1 MEFLT
6 NHFLLLEMKEH
17 EQIKVLKQI
26 KDYIVVERLLERRTD
41 VYLQDNT
48 T

>member
-6 NHFLLLEMKEH
+6 NHFSLLEMEEH

-26 KDYIVVERLLERRTD
+26 KDYTVVEKLLERRTD
-41 VYLQDNT
+41 VYLPDNT